1 MLRNWHHQSQY
12 PVSFVFGI
20 VRKEHQCWN
29 RSSFRQACA
38 IESAARRNP
47 NRDIF
52 VLFAS
57 PVGYADNEMLPKYYD
72 TLKNFKNIH
81 WRNMNVWQY
90 SRNTEI
96 YEWLKTDKLL
106 ESSFFP
112 EHLSD
117 IVRALSLFRYG
128 GYHLDLDVVVQKSFD
143 DLGED
148 FISDDWGDIIN
159 GAVMHLN
166 NYGIGREILEGF
178 FM

>member
-1 MLRNWHHQSQY
+1 M
-12 PVSFVFGI
+12 GI
-20 VRKEHQCWN
+20 
-29 RSSFRQACA
+29 
-38 IESAARRNP
+38 
-47 NRDIF
+47 
-52 VLFAS
+52 
-57 PVGYADNEMLPKYYD
+57 
-72 TLKNFKNIH
+72 
-81 WRNMNVWQY
+81 Y
-90 SRNTEI
+90 SGNTEI